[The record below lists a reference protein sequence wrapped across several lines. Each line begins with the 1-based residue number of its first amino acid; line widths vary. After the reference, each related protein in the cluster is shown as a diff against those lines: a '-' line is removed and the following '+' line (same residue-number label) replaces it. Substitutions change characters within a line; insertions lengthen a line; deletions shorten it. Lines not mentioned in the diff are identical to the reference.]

1 MPARLF
7 RVILSSS
14 PQNVLELGNGL
25 GFVFNWPQEHL
36 GEEQWP
42 GAEGAVPRSSIFSQM
57 FMTEKGE
64 Y

>member
-7 RVILSSS
+7 CVILSSS
-14 PQNVLELGNGL
+14 PQNLLELGNGL
-25 GFVFNWPQEHL
+25 GFVFKWPQEHL

-42 GAEGAVPRSSIFSQM
+42 GAEGAVARSSIFSQM
-57 FMTEKGE
+57 AEKEE